1 MAAIKKANNANL
13 SAAKIGEKIVKPAVA
28 TDLSLTAKR
37 PAGQF
42 HLDLNPKPDPDYLR
56 AYRDLYKD
64 LRIPH
69 KDLYKDIRIPY
80 KDIHRDLHCDLIFRN
95 RDRIALQIADGVTL
109 DRSRILQLEKIGG
122 KIENNKL
129 TIAAEK
135 VADLEQF
142 IIKNDLKSMLKV

>member
-1 MAAIKKANNANL
+1 MAEIKKANRADL
-13 SAAKIGEKIVKPAVA
+13 SAAKKVEKVVKPAA
-28 TDLSLTAKR
+28 ADLSIAERR

-42 HLDLNPKPDPDYLR
+42 HLDINAKKPNPNYLR

-64 LRIPH
+64 IRVPPH
-69 KDLYKDIRIPY
+69 KDL
-80 KDIHRDLHCDLIFRN
+80 HRDLHCDLIFRD